1 MSHEH
6 NLKKAK
12 VGTADSSEAADHPAD
27 GNGKTKLTAEERP
40 SSRCSGGGGLLILT
54 SVLCLFAA
62 AWVGGVGWGAG
73 AGSDQSMFNIT
84 CAVDTP
90 GIDCPGTGDPYSI
103 IGVTKKLFS
112 KPDAYDVLSDPE
124 KKEIYDSLGEGG
136 LARLRDGDP
145 TVKLQWRKDNPVE
158 KQKGVDVATDSIVT
172 FIAWCRN

>member
-1 MSHEH
+1 MAHEH
-6 NLKKAK
+6 NLKEAK

-27 GNGKTKLTAEERP
+27 GNDKTKLTAEERP

-73 AGSDQSMFNIT
+73 AGSDESMFNIT
-84 CAVDTP
+84 CAVDTL

-112 KPDAYDVLSDPE
+112 KPDVTKASD
-124 KKEIYDSLGEGG
+124 DSPQP
-136 LARLRDGDP
+136 LRC
-145 TVKLQWRKDNPVE
+145 
-158 KQKGVDVATDSIVT
+158 S
-172 FIAWCRN
+172 